1 VDPRYPLQPFDPD
14 SADLGNPNAKPT
26 PLPGDYLLFAL
37 RAARRRKGL
46 TILVLVA
53 CIAVL
58 TTYYM
63 SKTPQYRAETRILAQ
78 RQQSL
83 PSIVRSNVAE
93 DLPTRAA
100 SEIIHR
106 RENLL
111 DLANQAGLLEAPPK
125 SDMLDRLRSMAASG
139 LSGSSGVGEPLDEL
153 LDVLDRRL
161 KVDVGEV
168 TIAIQIDWPNPQQAY
183 RIVEGALQNFL
194 EARHVL
200 DVTALDDAIAILQ
213 GRAAVAAD
221 ALAKAT
227 EETRRAIQQDA
238 GRSYRTPTNSRSSP
252 PLPRQASEDLARL
265 KSRLDAKER
274 AINDVEQFRR
284 RRLSELQAQYDA
296 RRAVYA
302 EAHPEMANLRLDIAA
317 LNRDSP
323 QITTLREEER
333 ALREEYQARLA
344 RERGATGGSQG
355 AFLADQRPPVENLQA
370 AVEQSERVR
379 EARSRYQQISESLNS
394 AQVELDTARAA
405 FKHRYKVIK
414 PAQVSKH
421 PVSPN
426 PLKVFG
432 LGGIASLLFA
442 FAVSAAADW
451 RSGRVLERW
460 QVERGLGLP
469 VIADLRDR

>member
-1 VDPRYPLQPFDPD
+1 M
-14 SADLGNPNAKPT
+14 AAT

-46 TILVLVA
+46 TLFVFVA
-53 CIAVL
+53 CVAVL
-58 TTYYM
+58 AGYYW

-93 DLPTRAA
+93 DQPTRAA

-111 DLANQAGLLEAPPK
+111 DLIQQAGMLEVPPQG
-125 SDMLDRLRSMAASG
+125 DLLDRLRSAAATLGNAPSTG
-139 LSGSSGVGEPLDEL
+139 GDPVDDLVDI
-153 LDVLDRRL
+153 LDRRL

-200 DVTALDDAIAILQ
+200 DVTALDDAISTLQ
-213 GRAAVAAD
+213 GRAAAASD

-227 EETRRAIQQDA
+227 DETRRGLQQDA
-238 GRSYRTPTNSRSSP
+238 NRYSRPQTTSRSSP
-252 PLPRQASEDLARL
+252 PLPRQTSEDLARL
-265 KSRLDAKER
+265 RSMLDAKER
-274 AINDVEQFRR
+274 AINDVEEFRR

-323 QITTLREEER
+323 QITALREEEGK
-333 ALREEYQARLA
+333 LRGEYQARLA
-344 RERGATGGSQG
+344 RERVGGSEGQVI
-355 AFLADQRPPVENLQA
+355 FQVDQRPPAENLQSA
-370 AVEQSERVR
+370 IDQSERVR
-379 EARSRYQQISESLNS
+379 EARSRYQQIAESLNS

-405 FKHRYKVIK
+405 FKHRYKIIR
-414 PAQVSKH
+414 PAQVSKK

-426 PLKVFG
+426 PFKVFG
-432 LGGIASLLFA
+432 LGGIASLVFA
-442 FAVSAAADW
+442 FLVSAAVDW
-451 RSGRVLERW
+451 RSGRLLERW
-460 QVERGLGLP
+460 QIERGLGVP
-469 VIADLRDR
+469 IIADLRDR